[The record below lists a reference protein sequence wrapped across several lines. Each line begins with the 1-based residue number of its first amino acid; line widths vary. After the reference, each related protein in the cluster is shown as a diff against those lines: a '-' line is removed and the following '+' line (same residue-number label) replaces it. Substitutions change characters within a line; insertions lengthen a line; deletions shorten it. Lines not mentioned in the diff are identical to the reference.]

1 MFEHYYAVIMAG
13 GGGTRLWPLSRK
25 NNPKQLIDFGTGRTF
40 FQMACDRLE
49 GLFPPDH
56 VIVVTIAEQAKELQ
70 HQYQSIPEEN
80 YLIEPLPRGTASV
93 VGLAAAVLQKRDPE
107 AVMAVLTADH
117 FINDVKKFQ
126 NLLISAFHA
135 AKENYLVTLGIKPT
149 FPSTGYGYIQYGE
162 KIGTFNKS
170 DCFLVIQFKEKPD
183 LELANQFIAS
193 QDHYWNSGMFIWK
206 AEKILTEFR
215 LQMPEVENTLRKIQN
230 EWGTPG
236 QNDGISAFWPG
247 IKPQTIDYG
256 IMEHASNVVVIP
268 AIDLGWSDV
277 GSWDS
282 LFDVLPTDENGNIFM
297 CANHMGHNNHS
308 TLVYSQNSDRLIV
321 TLGLKDTIVVDTGD
335 AILICAREEAQ
346 EVKKIVDQ
354 LNKEKRFNNV

>member
-49 GLFPPDH
+49 GLFPPDR

-170 DCFLVIQFKEKPD
+170 DCFRVIQFKEKPD

-236 QNDGISAFWPG
+236 QNDGISAFWPE